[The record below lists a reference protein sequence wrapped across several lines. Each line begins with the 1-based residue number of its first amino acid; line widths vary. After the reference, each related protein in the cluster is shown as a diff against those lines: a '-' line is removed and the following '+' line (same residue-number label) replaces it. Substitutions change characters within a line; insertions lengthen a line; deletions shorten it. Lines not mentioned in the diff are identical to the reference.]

1 MNNFLRDATNKP
13 FLFILS
19 TESNSV
25 IFFKTIYTVYNKGR
39 SPIYKLF
46 MDRTNPNLHRR
57 IQHLSSQ
64 SNMHFPKE
72 NRPPV
77 NKKKKKRLCNYYLH
91 DTPKKKTA
99 RKVCITTICGGE
111 ITWKKSARK
120 VTYRRG
126 R

>member
-77 NKKKKKRLCNYYLH
+77 NKKKKRLCNYYLH